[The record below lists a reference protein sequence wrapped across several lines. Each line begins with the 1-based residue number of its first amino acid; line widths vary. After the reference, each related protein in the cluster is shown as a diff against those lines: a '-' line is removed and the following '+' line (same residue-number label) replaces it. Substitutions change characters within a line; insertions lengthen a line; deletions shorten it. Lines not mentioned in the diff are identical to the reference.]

1 VRAASDGRR
10 LSFLLRVAG
19 AIALFACQQRRRAA
33 AAAAAEPDATHK
45 NSTLKHNNNPT
56 HTNTH
61 KQTKGDPEVPDEE
74 AEEAAKRTEPGDP
87 DPEAPPGE
95 PSEPEPGPGEGDQP
109 EKDPGSI
116 PTSPE

>member
-1 VRAASDGRR
+1 M
-10 LSFLLRVAG
+10 
-19 AIALFACQQRRRAA
+19 
-33 AAAAAEPDATHK
+33 
-45 NSTLKHNNNPT
+45 
-56 HTNTH
+56 
-61 KQTKGDPEVPDEE
+61 PDEE
-74 AEEAAKRTEPGDP
+74 SEEAAKRTEPGDP

>member
-1 VRAASDGRR
+1 M
-10 LSFLLRVAG
+10 
-19 AIALFACQQRRRAA
+19 LFF
-33 AAAAAEPDATHK
+33 PDATRAQTP
-45 NSTLKHNNNPT
+45 SNNPPPSKT
-56 HTNTH
+56 TNT
-61 KQTKGDPEVPDEE
+61 KKIGDPEVPDEE
-74 AEEAAKRTEPGDP
+74 SEEAAKRTEPGDP